1 MIATLLKLYTAGM
14 AGQVHSPVPH
24 LFGPPG
30 SGKSSVVQEAGRL
43 LGVKV
48 HIINVSRLSPLELEG
63 VQLPEE
69 GKLRLLLASMWNRL
83 QPGDIILWDEFL
95 ACSFPE
101 VFNGLLDIITSREV
115 GGHQLPPVFMIA
127 ASNTTSTYASALE
140 DRLLHLPVPDPRNDG
155 KVLDAMVERFIQ
167 RSFMLPGDARVQAE
181 VRSLLQLYS
190 VPAYD
195 VLDQLQGSGTV
206 LGQQRPNTISPRKLE
221 GLLKLRYMA
230 KTPEL
235 NTVIRINN
243 RQCQVNL
250 DENWKYM
257 TVTSSESSMRD
268 DVQEDYLGHAIKG
281 LDSLSPEMQAH
292 HLVNIQMMKLR
303 TMSLKEGS

>member
-1 MIATLLKLYTAGM
+1 MIETILKLYTAGM

-30 SGKSSVVQEAGRL
+30 SGKSSVVQEAGRR

-140 DRLLHLPVPDPRNDG
+140 DRLLHLPVPDPRTDDR
-155 KVLDAMVERFIQ
+155 VLDAMVERFIQ
-167 RSFMLPGDARVQAE
+167 RSFLLPGDARVRAE
-181 VRSLLQLYS
+181 VRSLLQIWS

-206 LGQQRPNTISPRKLE
+206 LGQQRPNAISPRKLE
-221 GLLKLRYMA
+221 GLLKLRYV
-230 KTPEL
+230 TTIPEL
-235 NTVIRINN
+235 DTTVRVNN
-243 RQCQVNL
+243 RQCQVNP
-250 DENWKYM
+250 DENWRYM
-257 TVTSSESSMRD
+257 TVTSSESCYAD
-268 DVQEDYLGHAIKG
+268 DVPESYLQRAMKG

>member
-1 MIATLLKLYTAGM
+1 MIETILKLYTAGM

-30 SGKSSVVQEAGRL
+30 SGKSSVVQEAGRR

-48 HIINVSRLSPLELEG
+48 HVINVSRLSPLELEG

-140 DRLLHLPVPDPRNDG
+140 DRLLHLPVPDPRSDD
-155 KVLDAMVERFIQ
+155 KVLSAMADRFIQ
-167 RSFMLPGDARVQAE
+167 RTFMLPEDASIQAE
-181 VRSLLQLYS
+181 VRSLLQVWS

-195 VLDQLQGSGTV
+195 VLDQLQGDGTV
-206 LGQQRPNTISPRKLE
+206 LRQQRPNTVSPRKLE
-221 GLLKLRYMA
+221 GLLKLRYV
-230 KTPEL
+230 TEIPGL
-235 NTVIRINN
+235 NAAIRFNN
-243 RQCQVNL
+243 RRCQINP
-250 DENWKYM
+250 DENWRYM
-257 TVTSSESSMRD
+257 TVTSSESHTLD
-268 DVQEDYLGHAIKG
+268 DVPDSYLQYALRG

-303 TMSLKEGS
+303 TMNLKEGS

>member
-1 MIATLLKLYTAGM
+1 MIETILKLYTAGM

-30 SGKSSVVQEAGRL
+30 SGKSSVVQEAGRR

-140 DRLLHLPVPDPRNDG
+140 DRLLHLPVPDPRTDD
-155 KVLDAMVERFIQ
+155 KVLNAMVERFIQ
-167 RSFMLPGDARVQAE
+167 RSFLLPGDARVRAE
-181 VRSLLQLYS
+181 VRSLLQVWS
-190 VPAYD
+190 VPAYE

-221 GLLKLRYMA
+221 GLLKLRYVTEVP
-230 KTPEL
+230 KL
-235 NTVIRINN
+235 NTAIRINN
-243 RQCQVNL
+243 RRCLLNP
-250 DENWKYM
+250 DENWRYM
-257 TVTSSESSMRD
+257 TVTSSESQLQDNVPES
-268 DVQEDYLGHAIKG
+268 YLQHAMKG